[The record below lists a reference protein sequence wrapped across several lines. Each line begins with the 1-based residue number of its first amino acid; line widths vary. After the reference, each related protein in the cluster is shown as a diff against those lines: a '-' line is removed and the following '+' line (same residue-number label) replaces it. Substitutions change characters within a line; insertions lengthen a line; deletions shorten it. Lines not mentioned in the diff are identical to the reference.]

1 MLRVK
6 TLVLIEHRCYARWR
20 QDPVPSRFPD
30 PVHATYR
37 YICNY
42 TILVVVL
49 LPLFFPAC
57 KFLQLPVQV
66 LVGFL
71 TRPVRGHQS
80 HDHTGHSE
88 EQDDQYGCL
97 HMIKVPCSLPSI
109 RPMAIAEMNMPA
121 MIQNRSIISVPT
133 PRSVWPSHSR

>member
-1 MLRVK
+1 MFEAK
-6 TLVLIEHRCYARWR
+6 TLVLIQHRCYARWR

-42 TILVVVL
+42 TILGVVL

-71 TRPVRGHQS
+71 TRPVTGNYA
-80 HDHTGHSE
+80 HDHTRNSE
-88 EQDDQYGCL
+88 EQHYEYDGLY
-97 HMIKVPCSLPSI
+97 HSSVPLVWPRYS
-109 RPMAIAEMNMPA
+109 AIAIALMNMPA
-121 MIQNRSIISVPT
+121 MIHTMSIIST
-133 PRSVWPSHSR
+133 PILLVVRPRRSM